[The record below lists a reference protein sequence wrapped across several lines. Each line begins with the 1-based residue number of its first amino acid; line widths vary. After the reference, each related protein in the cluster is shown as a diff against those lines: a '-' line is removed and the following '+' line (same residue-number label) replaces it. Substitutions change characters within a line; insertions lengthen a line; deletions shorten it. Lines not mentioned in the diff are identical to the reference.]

1 MFLGQGVHHYMVY
14 IAYYTELNLKICSY
28 MQKRRICREKSKYA
42 LDENFYGHFCLRR
55 KAANFCHPILTA
67 GALVVKTV

>member
-28 MQKRRICREKSKYA
+28 MQKRRIGRKKSKYTFDEFFLAIFA
-42 LDENFYGHFCLRR
+42 LAERLPTSATLLLN
-55 KAANFCHPILTA
+55 
-67 GALVVKTV
+67 